1 MASTT
6 KKYVGV
12 ITLSLTLTSIVLIY
26 YIAMYIVGGMD
37 LTLDT
42 VIVYFQALFAT
53 VFLFTLIILVR
64 RLMRRI
70 R

>member
-1 MASTT
+1 MALTT
-6 KKYVGV
+6 KKYIGV

-26 YIAMYIVGGMD
+26 YLAMYIVGGMD

-42 VIVYFQALFAT
+42 VIVYFQALFGT

>member
-1 MASTT
+1 LALTT
-6 KKYVGV
+6 KKYIGV

-26 YIAMYIVGGMD
+26 YLAMYIVGGMD

-42 VIVYFQALFAT
+42 VIVYFQALFGT